1 MVIELTL
8 DNKENEVSMSTLA
21 FILVLAL
28 SVSVYAKTEAGL
40 SVEGY
45 SKTQRQSRNLAAAT
59 VSDMG
64 AIMDQLN
71 KMNGKPKAK
80 SYDKENVGFSGES
93 GALKRIPKKK
103 SAVTSGSPADSTK

>member
-1 MVIELTL
+1 
-8 DNKENEVSMSTLA
+8 MSTLA

-45 SKTQRQSRNLAAAT
+45 SKTIKQSRNLAAST
-59 VSDMG
+59 VNDMS

-71 KMNGKPKAK
+71 KMNGKPTAK
-80 SYDKENVGFSGES
+80 SYDKENVGFSGAS
-93 GALKRIPKKK
+93 GALKRDPKKITPKTK
-103 SAVTSGSPADSTK
+103 SAATSGSTADSTK